1 MHRTPSSPKATAAF
15 PGAISLVSAD
25 NTSEIPHRPSITPS
39 ISSSSSSSESENSS
53 QPQSPRSSSRRGR
66 MDRPRLGDRQRS
78 NNTIIVPKD
87 RAGWQRDKPQYPPDD
102 ARAMSPRRNSE
113 DIERLERGLR
123 EALKQQAQSLQSSLA
138 ALAEKIDEVKND
150 HDKLETENRFL
161 QDYIGGLTRTMSKD
175 NLTRSTSMSSKKKG
189 RR

>member
-1 MHRTPSSPKATAAF
+1 MSTSPTSPKATATF
-15 PGAISLVSAD
+15 PNAVSMTTVHSNASETRQS
-25 NTSEIPHRPSITPS
+25 TSPSSSGESSSASDSEYQACAGSHRPT
-39 ISSSSSSSESENSS
+39 
-53 QPQSPRSSSRRGR
+53 SRRSR
-66 MDRPRLGDRQRS
+66 MERPRIGERQRS
-78 NNTIIVPKD
+78 NTIIVPKGPEVKEVA
-87 RAGWQRDKPQYPPDD
+87 RRSYPPDD

-123 EALKQQAQSLQSSLA
+123 ETLKEQARNLQSSLA

-150 HDKLETENRFL
+150 HDKLESENRFL

-175 NLTRSTSMSSKKKG
+175 NLGRSASTSGKKG

>member
-1 MHRTPSSPKATAAF
+1 
-15 PGAISLVSAD
+15 
-25 NTSEIPHRPSITPS
+25 
-39 ISSSSSSSESENSS
+39 
-53 QPQSPRSSSRRGR
+53 